1 MKDLMI
7 LPKRFLIAST
17 IALIPPVS
25 SHAEQ
30 LIVRDCNSNIRA
42 SANLQDDSKASIRIS
57 HQKGESISLMAAISN
72 ENKSFSPSETK
83 DDLSIFKDI
92 SSGDW
97 KVCGGHINEVQ
108 LFPSSIEKT
117 SNSGLLATGTGI
129 LAGSSVIAF
138 AGLGGSNSD
147 SNSEI
152 IETGGASEV
161 AVNNPKTADASSAE
175 AATRCLNDAE
185 VPEMSQSN

>member
-1 MKDLMI
+1 MI
-7 LPKRFLIAST
+7 LPKRILLAST
-17 IALIPPVS
+17 IALIPTIS
-25 SHAEQ
+25 LHAEQ
-30 LIVRDCNSNIRA
+30 MIVRDCNSNIRA
-42 SANLQDDSKASIRIS
+42 SANLEVDSKASIRVS
-57 HQKGESISLMAAISN
+57 HQKGESLTLTTAHSN
-72 ENKSFSPSETK
+72 ESQPYSPSETK
-83 DDLSIFKDI
+83 EDLSVFKDI

-97 KVCGGHINEVQ
+97 KVCGGHITEVL
-108 LFPSSIEKT
+108 LFPNSIERT

-138 AGLGGSNSD
+138 AGLGGSNGN

-152 IETGGASEV
+152 IETGGASEIV
-161 AVNNPKTADASSAE
+161 VTNPKTADASSAE